1 MFCGECMV
9 MSTSTL
15 FWLHLPGSSGL
26 YTLLLLAAFRS
37 SPSTYGTSQ
46 TRQELV
52 GYSEFFYSL
61 DQFGSIWISLISME
75 HPDWKHALVLLVSPW
90 HHEFVTVRLKSNED
104 KQTLVS
110 VALKIN
116 LDTSLHREFSCF
128 VNCKHLNT
136 LQFRYGKHWRIKFFV
151 GSTSLAWK
159 HGGLL
164 TLWGSTEEEV
174 TDTNNGRNLQ
184 YPAIAI
190 ICIYSVHFGSR
201 SWLATHSQRKF
212 MKIHISDHFGRF

>member
-1 MFCGECMV
+1 

-15 FWLHLPGSSGL
+15 LFWLPLPGSSGL

-46 TRQELV
+46 TRQEVV
-52 GYSEFFYSL
+52 GYSKNLYSL
-61 DQFGSIWISLISME
+61 DQFGSIWISLISMK

-128 VNCKHLNT
+128 VPCSFGMESTGVSSSSSARRRWLGNMEACWPSEGAQKRNS
-136 LQFRYGKHWRIKFFV
+136 RIRIM
-151 GSTSLAWK
+151 
-159 HGGLL
+159 
-164 TLWGSTEEEV
+164 
-174 TDTNNGRNLQ
+174 GRNLQ

-190 ICIYSVHFGSR
+190 IWIYSVHFGSR
-201 SWLATHSQRKF
+201 SWPATHSQRKF